1 MSEPSRL
8 QNNEE
13 RKKTQRERR
22 EGKFCR
28 ILESMQVGDVVRLT
42 QSRLAEIVGSFEVC
56 EALRG
61 NFFGKNLSWV
71 GVRRL
76 GWGEDDAETLR
87 LASCVDLW
95 LETRHDIVTP

>member
-1 MSEPSRL
+1 M
-8 QNNEE
+8 
-13 RKKTQRERR
+13 KKEKKLNASVAKASFV
-22 EGKFCR
+22 EF
-28 ILESMQVGDVVRLT
+28 LESMQVGDVVRLT

-87 LASCVDLW
+87 LASLVDLW
-95 LETRHDIVTP
+95 LETRHDIVAP